1 MPSTPENNAIL
12 IDVHDYLKEDK
23 FMRDEVNIIAKVSS
37 WMQSNKYMFWPSP
50 EGPDTED
57 PRRFHLKFELLT
69 AHA

>member
-37 WMQSNKYMFWPSP
+37 
-50 EGPDTED
+50 
-57 PRRFHLKFELLT
+57 
-69 AHA
+69 